1 MLHAVGFGRT
11 KVGFQQFQH
20 FNLLRRTQNASS
32 IKRHPER
39 KMKGT
44 QLMFLS
50 LVLEIRK
57 GCKRNDDAD
66 DDDDDDD
73 DDDADDDAD
82 GNDEDEEEE

>member
-1 MLHAVGFGRT
+1 MLHAVGFDRT
-11 KVGFQQFQH
+11 RVGFQQFQH

-57 GCKRNDDAD
+57 GCERNDEND
-66 DDDDDDD
+66 DDDDGD

-82 GNDEDEEEE
+82 DNDEDEEEE